1 MKKIGLILLILIKM
15 TPVFAQD
22 DFVFDKGIDKISMPI
37 KIINNLVFIPIKVNG
52 VELNFLL
59 DTGVEEIILF
69 SLEDNT
75 TIKFYNS
82 EKINLRGLGSKES
95 IEGLK
100 TTNNILEIHGLKSKN
115 QLIYVIL
122 DESFNLSSQIGIP
135 VNGIIGYQFFK
146 DHLVSINYAKKKL
159 TVSKN
164 NDANINKI
172 RKTYNAIPITIEKNK
187 PYLSANV
194 LIDEKNVSVKLLI
207 DNGNSD
213 SVWLFENLSED
224 IKVPSRNFEDFLGKG
239 FSGDIEGKRARV
251 SKFKFDKYSFDN
263 PIVAFPDSSSI
274 KSVRMVEN
282 RLGSIGGGI
291 LKRFLVVFDYKNQ
304 KMYLKKNSNFDEPF
318 AYNKSGI
325 EIQHHGLQWV
335 QETVKLETVPIVR
348 GDTFDASGEKVTN
361 NFKYKFNLKPIY
373 EIANIRK
380 KSPADLCG
388 LKVGD
393 VIISINKSAVYTYSL
408 QKINEMF
415 RSEDEKWINLEI
427 ERNSQV
433 MKFRFQ
439 LLDVL

>member
-1 MKKIGLILLILIKM
+1 MKKIALILLIFIIM

-22 DFVFDKGIDKISMPI
+22 GFVFDKGIDKTSIPI

-52 VELNFLL
+52 AELNFLL

-69 SLEDNT
+69 SLEDNPGV
-75 TIKFYNS
+75 KFFNS

-100 TTNNILEIHGLKSKN
+100 TTNNILEINGLKSKN

-159 TVSKN
+159 EVSKN
-164 NDANINKI
+164 NELNISRL
-172 RKTYNAIPITIEKNK
+172 RKRYEEVSITIERHK
-187 PYLSANV
+187 PYLLANV
-194 LIDEKNVSVKLLI
+194 LIDEKNVQVKLLI

-213 SVWLFENLSED
+213 SIWLFENLSED

-251 SKFKFDKYSFDN
+251 SKFTFDKYSFNN

-282 RLGSIGGGI
+282 RLGSVGGGI
-291 LKRFLVVFDYKNQ
+291 LKRFSVVFDYKNE
-304 KMYLKKNSNFDEPF
+304 KLYLRKNSYFNEPF
-318 AYNKSGI
+318 TYNKSGL
-325 EIQHHGLQWV
+325 EVQHHGLQWV
-335 QETVKLETVPIVR
+335 QETVKLETVPISV
-348 GDTFDASGEKVTN
+348 GTTFDPNSEKVKDS
-361 NFKYKFNLKPIY
+361 FKYKFNLKPIY
-373 EIANIRK
+373 EILNIRK
-380 KSPADLCG
+380 NSPAELCG

-393 VIISINKSAVYTYSL
+393 IILTINKSPVYTYSL

>member
-1 MKKIGLILLILIKM
+1 MKKIGQILLILIIM

-22 DFVFDKGIDKISMPI
+22 EFVFDKGIDKISMPI
-37 KIINNLVFIPIKVNG
+37 KIINNLIFIPIKVNG

-69 SLEDNT
+69 SLEDNPDV
-75 TIKFYNS
+75 KFYNS
-82 EKINLRGLGSKES
+82 EKINLRGLGSKEA

-146 DHLVSINYAKKKL
+146 DNLVSINYAKKKL
-159 TVSKN
+159 MVSKN
-164 NDANINKI
+164 NEVNSNKL
-172 RKTYNAIPITIEKNK
+172 RNRYEEVPITIEKHK
-187 PYLSANV
+187 PYLLANV
-194 LIDEKNVSVKLLI
+194 LIDEKNVQVKLLI

-213 SVWLFENLSED
+213 SVWLFENLSAD

-251 SKFKFDKYSFDN
+251 SKFTFDKYSFN
-263 PIVAFPDSSSI
+263 SPIVAFPDSSSI

-291 LKRFLVVFDYKNQ
+291 LKRFSVVFDYKNE
-304 KMYLKKNSNFDEPF
+304 KLYLRKNSNFNEPF
-318 AYNKSGI
+318 TYNKSGL
-325 EIQHHGLQWV
+325 EVQHHGLQWV
-335 QETVKLETVPIVR
+335 QETVKLETVPISV
-348 GDTFDASGEKVTN
+348 GTTFDPNGEKVTEK
-361 NFKYKFNLKPIY
+361 FKYKFNLKPIY
-373 EIANIRK
+373 EISNIRK
-380 KSPADLCG
+380 NSPAELCG

-393 VIISINKSAVYTYSL
+393 IILSINKSPVYSYSL

>member
-1 MKKIGLILLILIKM
+1 MKKIGLILLILIIM

-22 DFVFDKGIDKISMPI
+22 EFVFDKNVDKISVPI
-37 KIINNLVFIPIKVNG
+37 KVINNLVFIPIKVNG
-52 VELNFLL
+52 IELNFLL

-69 SLEDNT
+69 SLEDNPDV
-75 TIKFYNS
+75 KFYNS
-82 EKINLRGLGSKES
+82 EKINLRGLGSAAS

-146 DHLVSINYAKKKL
+146 DNLVSINYMKKKL
-159 TVSKN
+159 VVSKN
-164 NDANINKI
+164 NVVNRSKI
-172 RKTYNAIPITIEKNK
+172 QKRYEEIPITIEKHK

-194 LIDEKNVSVKLLI
+194 LITDKDVSVKLLI
-207 DNGNSD
+207 DIGNSD
-213 SVWLFENLSED
+213 SIWLFQNLSED
-224 IKVPSRNFEDFLGKG
+224 IKVPSRNLDDFLGKG

-251 SKFKFDKYSFDN
+251 SKFAFDEYSFN
-263 PIVAFPDSSSI
+263 SPIVAFPDSSSI
-274 KSVRMVEN
+274 KSVRMVQN
-282 RLGSIGGGI
+282 RMGSVGGGI
-291 LKRFLVVFDYKNQ
+291 LKRFSVVFDYKNE
-304 KMYLKKNSNFDEPF
+304 KLYLKKNSDFSEPF
-318 AYNKSGI
+318 TYNKSGI
-325 EIQHHGLQWV
+325 EVQHHGLQWV
-335 QETVKLETVPIVR
+335 QETVKLETVPISV
-348 GDTFDASGEKVTN
+348 GTTFDANGEKVKD

-373 EIANIRK
+373 EIANVRK
-380 KSPADLCG
+380 KSPAELCG

-393 VIISINKSAVYTYSL
+393 VIISINKLPVYTYSL

>member
-1 MKKIGLILLILIKM
+1 MKKNCWILLFLIIM

-22 DFVFDKGIDKISMPI
+22 GFVFDQNVDKISVPI
-37 KIINNLVFIPIKVNG
+37 KVINNLVFIPIKVNG

-69 SLEDNT
+69 SLEDNPDV
-75 TIKFYNS
+75 KFYNS
-82 EKINLRGLGSKES
+82 QKINLRGLGSKES

-100 TTNNILEIHGLKSKN
+100 TTNNILEIDGLKSMN

-135 VNGIIGYQFFK
+135 VNGIIGYHFFK
-146 DHLVSINYAKKKL
+146 DNLVSIDYAKKKL
-159 TVSKN
+159 VVSKN
-164 NDANINKI
+164 SESNIRRI
-172 RKTYNAIPITIEKNK
+172 RKTHNGVPITIEKNK

-194 LIDEKNVSVKLLI
+194 LIDEKNVKVKLLI

-213 SVWLFENLSED
+213 SVWLFQDLSQD
-224 IKVPSRNFEDFLGKG
+224 INVPSRNFEDFLGKG
-239 FSGDIEGKRARV
+239 FSGDIEGKRARI
-251 SKFKFDKYSFDN
+251 SKFTFDKYSFEN

-282 RLGSIGGGI
+282 RIGSIGGGV
-291 LKRFLVVFDYKNQ
+291 LKRFSVVFDYKDQ
-304 KMYLKKNSNFDEPF
+304 KMYLKKNSDFDEPF
-318 AYNKSGI
+318 TYNKSGI

-335 QETVKLETVPIVR
+335 QETVKLETIPISR

-373 EIANIRK
+373 EIANVRK
-380 KSPADLCG
+380 KSPAELSG

-393 VIISINKSAVYTYSL
+393 VIISINKSPVYTYSL

-415 RSEDEKWINLEI
+415 RDEHDKWIVLEI
-427 ERNSQV
+427 ERNNQV
-433 MKFRFQ
+433 MKFKFQ